1 MDPEITGTFAVALHR
16 APVPRGTAARHAAA
30 RGLARE
36 LHDTVVPRLTA
47 GVLRL
52 ELLKRDADPTPPVRA
67 EIDAI
72 QRLTT
77 EALSDLRDLIYGLR
91 ESDARGIDVEHLL
104 RTAVLPEFEAATGI
118 YVRLHVDSR
127 WPHPTPPGLAQAIVR
142 IVQEALNNVRWHS
155 RARAVSVALS
165 VRGELR
171 VMVADD
177 GVGFRMPAAE
187 PAGFGLLGMHER
199 ALLAGGSSSI
209 SRRRPRGT
217 VVRARF
223 PMPS

>member
-1 MDPEITGTFAVALHR
+1 MATIGPMNVAALIVNAQPKPDVASR
-16 APVPRGTAARHAAA
+16 SVARSGPTSCAIMNWSVLRPTASRSCARGTSAGSIADDEGFAIV
-30 RGLARE
+30 
-36 LHDTVVPRLTA
+36 HDV
-47 GVLRL
+47 
-52 ELLKRDADPTPPVRA
+52 
-67 EIDAI
+67 
-72 QRLTT
+72 
-77 EALSDLRDLIYGLR
+77 YGLR

-118 YVRLHVDSR
+118 YVRLHVDRR
-127 WPHPTPPGLAQAIVR
+127 WPRPTPPGLAQAIVR